1 MGTNDDIDAAVVEF
15 LIALIEAIF
24 AGNITVEAGDG
35 GLWEELLQFALNQFG
50 ADAFVNNISAAAI
63 RTGGGHAFA
72 VSANVAN

>member
-1 MGTNDDIDAAVVEF
+1 MSVVEF

-24 AGNITVEAGDG
+24 AGNVAVEAGDG
-35 GLWEELLQFALNQFG
+35 SLREELLQLALNQFG

-63 RTGGGHAFA
+63 RAGGGHAFA

>member
-1 MGTNDDIDAAVVEF
+1 MGTDDDIDMSVVEL

-24 AGNITVEAGDG
+24 AGNIAVEAGDG
-35 GLWEELLQFALNQFG
+35 GLREELLQFALNQFG
-50 ADAFVNNISAAAI
+50 ADAFVDNISAAAI

>member
-1 MGTNDDIDAAVVEF
+1 MSVVEF

-24 AGNITVEAGDG
+24 AGNVTVEAGEG
-35 GLWEELLQFALNQFG
+35 SLREELLQLALNQFG

-63 RTGGGHAFA
+63 RAGGGHAFA